1 MYHFATCLHSSN
13 CGCTDNTYSLQIW
26 RDTFFWIKT
35 REGSLRSGLRS
46 HRLGA
51 STLEAFDQ
59 GVHPT
64 GIPEFRSYRKSTSC
78 RQPFM
83 LAPISWPGFA
93 IAWDH
98 SYISFW
104 PTLCDPVDCSPPGSP
119 VHVILQARIPEWVA
133 IFLSRGSS
141 QPKDRTRISC
151 KSPALQ
157 ADSLL
162 LSHWVS
168 M

>member
-13 CGCTDNTYSLQIW
+13 CGHTDNTYSLQIW
-26 RDTFFWIKT
+26 RDNFFWIKT
-35 REGSLRSGLRS
+35 QEGSLRSGLGS

-64 GIPEFRSYRKSTSC
+64 GIPEFRSYRRSTSC

-83 LAPISWPGFA
+83 LAPFWRCENCALEKIQWPA
-93 IAWDH
+93 HTIQSAQ
-98 SYISFW
+98 
-104 PTLCDPVDCSPPGSP
+104 PGSKWWWTQD
-119 VHVILQARIPEWVA
+119 LNSD
-133 IFLSRGSS
+133 LSHLFMLSLWIYWRQPGSWS
-141 QPKDRTRISC
+141 KTQQQTTLDSYQNH
-151 KSPALQ
+151 ALQ
-157 ADSLL
+157 LRD
-162 LSHWVS
+162 